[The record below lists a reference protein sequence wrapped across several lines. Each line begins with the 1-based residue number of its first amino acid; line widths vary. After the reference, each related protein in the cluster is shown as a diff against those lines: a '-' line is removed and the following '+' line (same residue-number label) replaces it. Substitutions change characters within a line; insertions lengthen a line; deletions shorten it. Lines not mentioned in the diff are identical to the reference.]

1 MSFLF
6 TSESVTEG
14 HPDKVC
20 DQISDTILDE
30 CLKIDKNS
38 RVACETMISK
48 GIVIITGEIT
58 TKAKLDYK
66 KIVRNNL
73 YEIGHSDEAS
83 GMDVDNCKILVE
95 IKKQSIDI
103 SNGIQNTNTEIGA
116 GDQGMMFGYASDET
130 EEYLPMPFV
139 FANLITKRLSEIRK
153 SGELDYLLPD
163 GKAQI
168 TMRYFSGVP
177 EMIDTIVIST
187 QHKNGISLS
196 KIQHDILTKVIESV
210 IPKKYINAETKIHI
224 NPSGRFVNGG
234 PNADAGLTGRKII
247 ADTYGSVARHGGGA
261 FSGKDATKVDRSGA
275 YYARY
280 IAKNIIAAKLAHQ
293 CEVQLSYVI
302 GISSPISIYVN
313 SYGTG
318 IIEDEQLSMLIEKF
332 FDGRPAE
339 IITKFDLREPQ
350 YQHLAAYGH
359 FGRIDVSPKWEDT
372 DIANNLHNY
381 VKENYGKQALK

>member
-66 KIVRNNL
+66 KIVRNKL
-73 YEIGHSDEAS
+73 YEIGYSDEAS

-293 CEVQLSYVI
+293 CEVPLSYVI
-302 GISSPISIYVN
+302 GIS
-313 SYGTG
+313 
-318 IIEDEQLSMLIEKF
+318 
-332 FDGRPAE
+332 
-339 IITKFDLREPQ
+339 
-350 YQHLAAYGH
+350 
-359 FGRIDVSPKWEDT
+359 
-372 DIANNLHNY
+372 
-381 VKENYGKQALK
+381 

>member
-66 KIVRNNL
+66 KIVRNKL
-73 YEIGHSDEAS
+73 YEIGYSDEAS

-116 GDQGMMFGYASDET
+116 GDQGMMFGYESDET

-163 GKAQI
+163 GKA
-168 TMRYFSGVP
+168 
-177 EMIDTIVIST
+177 
-187 QHKNGISLS
+187 
-196 KIQHDILTKVIESV
+196 
-210 IPKKYINAETKIHI
+210 
-224 NPSGRFVNGG
+224 
-234 PNADAGLTGRKII
+234 
-247 ADTYGSVARHGGGA
+247 
-261 FSGKDATKVDRSGA
+261 
-275 YYARY
+275 
-280 IAKNIIAAKLAHQ
+280 
-293 CEVQLSYVI
+293 
-302 GISSPISIYVN
+302 
-313 SYGTG
+313 
-318 IIEDEQLSMLIEKF
+318 
-332 FDGRPAE
+332 
-339 IITKFDLREPQ
+339 
-350 YQHLAAYGH
+350 
-359 FGRIDVSPKWEDT
+359 
-372 DIANNLHNY
+372 
-381 VKENYGKQALK
+381 